1 MWGFCEAEPLVQL
14 GNPDWWAELGSWM
27 CRLGLGYVLHGLFK
41 LVVATSSGSL
51 ITSCWDAG
59 CSL

>member
-14 GNPDWWAELGSWM
+14 GNPDWWVELGSW
-27 CRLGLGYVLHGLFK
+27 LGLGYVLQGLLK

-51 ITSCWDAG
+51 ITSCWDVGYA
-59 CSL
+59 L